1 MYVVRTEDRAIYIY
15 LTTFLTANLGCHRR
29 KNFSRHVYSKKKKKN
44 QKNQMAKTES
54 LQEARRSG
62 DGPLIGYKLLK
73 WCR

>member
-1 MYVVRTEDRAIYIY
+1 MLQLTPVVIGVKISHATCI
-15 LTTFLTANLGCHRR
+15 
-29 KNFSRHVYSKKKKKN
+29 VKKKKKK

-62 DGPLIGYKLLK
+62 DAPLIGYKLLK

>member
-1 MYVVRTEDRAIYIY
+1 MLQLTLVVIDLKISHATCEVK
-15 LTTFLTANLGCHRR
+15 
-29 KNFSRHVYSKKKKKN
+29 KNN

>member
-1 MYVVRTEDRAIYIY
+1 MLQLTPVVIDEKISHAT
-15 LTTFLTANLGCHRR
+15 C
-29 KNFSRHVYSKKKKKN
+29 KVKKN
-44 QKNQMAKTES
+44 KKIKNQMAKTES

>member
-1 MYVVRTEDRAIYIY
+1 MLQLTPVVIDVKISHATCI
-15 LTTFLTANLGCHRR
+15 
-29 KNFSRHVYSKKKKKN
+29 VKKKKN

-62 DGPLIGYKLLK
+62 DAPLIGYKLLK